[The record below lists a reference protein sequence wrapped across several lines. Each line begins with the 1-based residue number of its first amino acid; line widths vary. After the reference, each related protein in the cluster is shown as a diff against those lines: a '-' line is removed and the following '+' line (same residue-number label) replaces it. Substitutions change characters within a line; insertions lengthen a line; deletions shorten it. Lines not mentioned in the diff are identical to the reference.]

1 MKKKWLTLVFGS
13 ALFLAACGG
22 GNDKDEAKSGDTA
35 AQPDGEKIVMTSCAT
50 CHGGQLQGMGTTPGL
65 SDVGSRYSEDEILDI
80 ILNGK
85 SGGMPAGLIQGEQA
99 EAAAAWLA
107 TQK

>member
-22 GNDKDEAKSGDTA
+22 GDDKEDATSGDTA